1 MQFTTEDDFKG
12 VLAPGV
18 LRALG
23 NGIEVIG
30 DIEEEL

>member
-18 LRALG
+18 RFVALKLPEPG
-23 NGIEVIG
+23 LNVEK
-30 DIEEEL
+30 